1 MPRASASKT
10 CVVIGAGFAGLAAA
24 EALAAD
30 GVEVTVLE
38 ALDHVGGR
46 VRSHTFDDGSVVE
59 LGAEFVLPGY
69 EALTAA
75 VRRLG
80 LELYEKGT
88 LYGERDPVGGVATT
102 VGQVREAAAS
112 LFEASN
118 SLLQAGSSAFGG
130 SISDALLRL
139 VPAPGPR
146 EAIESRVA
154 VSTAYEPD
162 DQPAAVLADGA
173 AGFGPF
179 VSHGVAGGN
188 DLIARTLARSLGER
202 VRLREPVHRVSW
214 DESSVRIGEL
224 SAGACVVAVPAT
236 SALEIAFDPPL
247 PDWKRDAL
255 AAVRYGHAA
264 KLFLPLAAEAPPSQ
278 TLAVPE
284 RFWTWTQ
291 RAPGGAALPVASSF
305 AGTAAALERLRVAE
319 GPAVWADAV
328 RRLRPDLAYAD
339 AEPLLATWPDGAYS
353 ARTLSSPVDDDAL
366 ARPVGPL
373 AFAGEHTAGEWY
385 ALMEGALRSGR
396 RAAEDVLRAVKVS
409 DT

>member
-1 MPRASASKT
+1 MPRASASSAL
-10 CVVIGAGFAGLAAA
+10 VIGAGFAGLAAA
-24 EALAAD
+24 EALADA
-30 GVEVTVLE
+30 GLEVTVLE
-38 ALDHVGGR
+38 ALDRVGGR
-46 VRSHTFDDGSVVE
+46 VHSRALADGSVVE

-102 VGQVREAAAS
+102 VSQVREAAAALTS
-112 LFEASN
+112 AS
-118 SLLQAGSSAFGG
+118 GR

-154 VSTAYEPD
+154 VSTAHEPE

-179 VSHGVAGGN
+179 PSHGVAGGN

-202 VRLREPVHRVSW
+202 VRLREPVARVVW
-214 DESSVRIGEL
+214 DEDGVRIGEL
-224 SAGACVVAVPAT
+224 GADACVVAVPAT
-236 SALEIAFDPPL
+236 SAVAIDFDPPL
-247 PDWKRDAL
+247 PAWKREAL

-264 KLFLPLAAEAPPSQ
+264 KLFLPLAGEAPPSQ
-278 TLAVPE
+278 TLSVPE

-291 RAPGGAALPVASSF
+291 LAPGGSGLPVASSF
-305 AGTAAALERLRVAE
+305 AGTAAALERLCVAG
-319 GPAVWADAV
+319 GPAVWTEAV
-328 RRLRPDLAYAD
+328 HRLRPDLPFAE
-339 AEPLLATWPDGAYS
+339 AEPLLATWPGGAYS
-353 ARTLSSPVDDDAL
+353 ARTLSSPVDDAAL

-385 ALMEGALRSGR
+385 ALMEGALRSGA
-396 RAAEDVLRAVKVS
+396 RAAADVLRPG
-409 DT
+409 